1 MFTSLF
7 ARFRQRREMI
17 RSLDGLL
24 MRADD
29 HLLEDIGLSRHD
41 VRVMR
46 QEAPGLLALPS
57 AAPGGLRV
65 VEA

>member
-1 MFTSLF
+1 MLMSLIT
-7 ARFRQRREMI
+7 ALRHRLDLV

-24 MRADD
+24 VRADD
-29 HLLEDIGLSRHD
+29 RLLDDIGLTRQD

-46 QEAPGLLALPS
+46 QEVPGLLALRG
-57 AAPGGLRV
+57 AVPGGLRV